1 MRFLIFPLLFGGL
14 TAIPLDAQSMASVAL
29 EGLNQSIAR
38 LAETITPSVVQVE
51 SNSYVPGVANRG
63 DAAVA
68 LQPST
73 GSGIIVSSD
82 GLIVTNA
89 HVVTGA
95 KRIQVQLAFHEVP
108 SGHSVVRP
116 RGKRLPARVVG
127 IDLET
132 DLALLKVEATGLP
145 TLELADSEEVRQGQ
159 IALAFG
165 SPLGLENSVS
175 MGIVSS
181 VARQL
186 QPDDRMIYIQTDA
199 PINAGNSGGPLV
211 DVRGNVIG
219 INTMIFGGRDGLGFA
234 VPSNIVHSVVE
245 QLRENGV
252 FMRGEIGVQ
261 AQTLTPTLA
270 TGLSLS
276 RDDGVVLAD
285 VYLGG
290 PGYLAGLRV
299 GDIVL
304 ALNGKPMENARQFY
318 VNLYEYGANEAVM
331 LGVLRGDQELTKWVV
346 VRVRPNDP
354 EHMARTFDNQQQLL
368 PRLGILA
375 VAIGDYVSR
384 MLPVLRQPN
393 GILVTSLAVAA
404 RAPRGLFVQGDIIYS
419 INNRPLKT
427 IDELASIL
435 EEYESGDSIVL
446 QIERRGRL
454 SYVEVQL
461 D

>member
-1 MRFLIFPLLFGGL
+1 MRALIFSLLFGGL
-14 TAIPLDAQSMASVAL
+14 TAIPLDAQSTASDAL
-29 EGLNQSIAR
+29 EGLNQSISH

-51 SNSYVPGVANRG
+51 SHSYVPGVVNG
-63 DAAVA
+63 GAAGVA
-68 LQPST
+68 LRPST

-89 HVVTGA
+89 HVVIGA
-95 KRIQVQLAFHEVP
+95 MRIHVQLAFPEVP

-145 TLELADSEEVRQGQ
+145 TLELADSEEIQQGQ
-159 IALAFG
+159 IVLAFG

-199 PINAGNSGGPLV
+199 PINEGNSGGPLV

-234 VPSNIVHSVVE
+234 VPSNIVRSVVE

-261 AQTLTPTLA
+261 AQTITPTLA
-270 TGLSLS
+270 TGLSLG

-318 VNLYEYGANEAVM
+318 VNLYGYGANEAVM
-331 LGVLRGDQELTKWVV
+331 LGVLRGDQELTKWVT
-346 VRVRPNDP
+346 VRVRPGDP
-354 EHMARTFDNQQQLL
+354 ERTARTFDKQQQLL

-375 VAIGDYVSR
+375 VAIDDHVSR
-384 MLPVLRQPN
+384 MLSVLRQPN

-404 RAPRGLFVQGDIIYS
+404 RAPRGLFVRGDIIYS

-427 IDELASIL
+427 IDGLASVL
-435 EEYESGDSIVL
+435 ETYESGDSIIL
-446 QIERRGRL
+446 QIERSGRL